1 MAYDDILRKAL
12 KDQVQGTTL
21 LHFCFGGAGCGKTLS
36 HVQIL
41 WFFPSFMLRKSISS
55 TETDTVLLYI

>member
-21 LHFCFGGAGCGKTLS
+21 LDFCFGGAGCGKT
-36 HVQIL
+36 
-41 WFFPSFMLRKSISS
+41 
-55 TETDTVLLYI
+55 